1 MRNRLISLLCGL
13 AAASSMF
20 VASAG
25 SVGAA
30 PAHQGKADI
39 AVLLPDSKSSVRWE
53 TADRKYLSAAFDAA
67 GVTYSI
73 TNAQGDAAAQ
83 VTQADA
89 AITNGAK
96 VILLVDLDAA
106 SGATIIA
113 KARAAKAAVIDYD
126 RLTISG
132 PGADFYVSFDGVAV
146 GKVQGQGLVDAITA
160 AGIKTP
166 RVAILNGSPTDNN
179 ATLFSQGGHSILD
192 PLFTAKTYTNV
203 AEQAVPGWDNQK
215 ALTIFEQMLTSTNNG
230 IDAVLAAND
239 GLASSV
245 ISALKNAN
253 LKPIPLTGQD
263 ATVAG
268 IQNILAGWQSMTVY
282 KAIKAEANAAA
293 ALAIALDKGTDT
305 SKMATATVDQTSGG
319 TNTAGNA
326 KLPAVL
332 LTPVSVTKAN
342 IADTVIADGFDSW
355 ADICVGDFAQYCP
368 AGAMT
373 AATAAPT
380 MAATAAK

>member
-30 PAHQGKADI
+30 PAHQGKIDI
-39 AVLLPDSKSSVRWE
+39 EVLLPDSKSSVRWE

-67 GVTYSI
+67 GVTYHI
-73 TNAQGDAAAQ
+73 DNAQGDAPTQ

-89 AITNGAK
+89 GITNGAK
-96 VILLVDLDAA
+96 VILLVDLDAG

-126 RLTISG
+126 RLTIQG

-179 ATLFSQGGHSILD
+179 ATLFSNGGHSILD
-192 PLFTAKTYTNV
+192 PLFTAKTYTKV
-203 AEQAVPGWDNQK
+203 AEQAVPGWDNQQ
-215 ALTIFEQMLTSTNNG
+215 ALTIFEQMLTANNNG

-282 KAIKAEANAAA
+282 KPIKAEANAAA

-305 SKMATATVDQTSGG
+305 SKLATATVDQTAGG
-319 TNTAGNA
+319 TNTTGNKA
-326 KLPAVL
+326 MPAVL
-332 LTPVSVTKAN
+332 LVPVSVTKAN
-342 IADTVIADGFDSW
+342 VADTVIADGFDSW

-368 AGAMT
+368 AGALT

>member
-305 SKMATATVDQTSGG
+305 SKLATATVDQTAGG
-319 TNTAGNA
+319 TNTTGNKA
-326 KLPAVL
+326 MPAVL
-332 LTPVSVTKAN
+332 LVPVSVTKAN
-342 IADTVIADGFDSW
+342 VADTVIADGFDSW

>member
-319 TNTAGNA
+319 TNASGNA

-368 AGAMT
+368 AGALT

>member
-89 AITNGAK
+89 GITNGAK
-96 VILLVDLDAA
+96 VILLVDLDAG

-192 PLFTAKTYTNV
+192 PLFTAKTYTKV
-203 AEQAVPGWDNQK
+203 AEQAVPGWDNQQ
-215 ALTIFEQMLTSTNNG
+215 ALTIFEQMLTANNNG

-305 SKMATATVDQTSGG
+305 SKLATATVDQTAGG
-319 TNTAGNA
+319 TNTTGNKA
-326 KLPAVL
+326 MPAVL
-332 LTPVSVTKAN
+332 LVPVSVTKAN
-342 IADTVIADGFDSW
+342 VADTVIADGFDSW

-368 AGAMT
+368 AGALT

>member
-1 MRNRLISLLCGL
+1 MLNRLMSLLCGL
-13 AAASSMF
+13 SAASAMF

-25 SVGAA
+25 TAGAA

-53 TADRKYLSAAFDAA
+53 TADRKYLGAAFDAA
-67 GVTYSI
+67 GVTYNI
-73 TNAQGDAAAQ
+73 TNAEGDAPTQ
-83 VTQADA
+83 ITQAEA

-96 VILLVDLDAA
+96 VILLVDLDAG

-113 KARAAKAAVIDYD
+113 AARAAKVAVIDYD
-126 RLTISG
+126 RLTIQG

-192 PLFTAKTYTNV
+192 PLFANNTYSKV
-203 AEQAVPGWDNQK
+203 AEQAVPGWDNQQ

-239 GLASSV
+239 GLAGSV
-245 ISALKNAN
+245 ISALKNAS

-293 ALAIALDKGTDT
+293 ALAIAIDKGTDT
-305 SKMATATVDQTSGG
+305 SKLATATVDQTSGG
-319 TNTAGNA
+319 TNAAGNKA
-326 KLPAVL
+326 MPAVL

-342 IADTVIADGFDSW
+342 IATTVIADGFDSW

-368 AGAMT
+368 AGVLT
-373 AATAAPT
+373 ATAAPT
-380 MAATAAK
+380 MAATAAQ